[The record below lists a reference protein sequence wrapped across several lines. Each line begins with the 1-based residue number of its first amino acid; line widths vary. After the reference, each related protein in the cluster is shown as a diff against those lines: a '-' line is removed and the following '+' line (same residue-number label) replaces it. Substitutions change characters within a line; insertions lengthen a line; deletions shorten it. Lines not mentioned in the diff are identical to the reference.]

1 MPDPRVKPVSAS
13 ESSDSDEASK
23 LELYLQR
30 QLEEDVARIFDES
43 IYSDLEVVCGKLKIL
58 THTCILKA
66 RTNKFYQK
74 LEAFL
79 HVNIGKE
86 AFDEIYSFISDAY
99 TECDITTQE
108 KEILIF
114 LKRNIFTNR
123 NFIDSHKSSKDEI
136 EDIDVFLTPNC
147 TSPYTEKNFQQI
159 SCLSPST
166 DLTKEYYAIVH
177 IEGNLLE
184 QELIEQDA
192 LSNAFQTII
201 KSQDR
206 DSNKVSQRTKPT
218 TLSLISSHSP
228 KILKHSNDC
237 DINNTTH
244 EPFVI
249 NNCKYSENKHIYN
262 KNTKLSET
270 SKTAA
275 PNEPLLEKNID
286 PAYSPDSLITD
297 DPSSSSDY
305 ISAAYACSP
314 AVGSSG
320 CLPQLNT
327 TTDDSIKM
335 ENIFTSSDSGL
346 ENTGLLESLNSHK
359 DVTLT
364 DISLT
369 ESTLHDLT
377 IEEGSSPEVDVNQV
391 QRIRIP
397 IVRTIPLSICTTSQG
412 IEYIDHKNNADTK
425 TNDIACGKSS
435 KEQKQR
441 QNEEIVILES
451 SSVSSETGSWE
462 SVFPPKITD
471 KEICD
476 KFIQNECHS
485 SNQNIIIREKNKQDE
500 QSDSP
505 NFLVKTT
512 PCFIDAASLVDEE
525 HVSLNLYNKIET
537 KKIKVKS
544 NNIPVPSKPV
554 PCSSIKGV
562 DASPVDWSESNDN
575 DDSLEQS
582 DNKEPDSIQK
592 DLSPTM
598 FEMTPITEDSLS
610 TNDIQENKDIF
621 ETNNRETDKVASI
634 STSTVYMGT
643 TPHNSIMSLKATSLK
658 NYESEESE
666 SDTIIMSRESLTN
679 FRPNR
684 YNESS
689 TMSDAT
695 SVENINSPKLGSQ
708 NSSPLIRRK
717 VDNISITT
725 EVCLNVE
732 NNSFPKSSKSVSAS
746 AWVVD
751 MSLSPKVSEANKSNS
766 NQNCNV
772 KKPSDRMCENLKNES
787 KSTSGDSCNKSRSSV
802 DSDSSEKSGHRFY
815 IDLSTLPDPLPP
827 EKTNVEN
834 NSEKKNI
841 FSMYIDLGEK
851 STLKEMPSRLSSSLN
866 VKKQLNDKNTLKA
879 VQNSKV
885 PKTISNEKTSTNINN
900 KCHDPNTTSTTFER
914 YESLCNDPN
923 ISISEIIA
931 IPEPTSQKSNES
943 YEVERERKNEK
954 SYRRS
959 SEKSFIPNAK
969 AVIPEESTK
978 NQASDLF
985 VKLSDLDK
993 PVQKSDD
1000 FEREILDA
1008 RMTRSIPDSNWS
1020 EQNAAGT
1027 SRSSEVISSFH
1038 SENALSLN
1046 RLFPHLKNEF
1056 SRSMP
1061 ISLSGRTR
1069 SPLRQGVS
1077 SSVGEIDE
1085 QVSDISE
1092 ISSVHSSMCRS
1103 VIENSTTEE
1112 TSQTSSLIGNCQSRL
1127 GQDLLRMFLE
1137 EIAPDV
1143 IVEVSG
1149 KRIKAHKCILSSRC
1163 QYFAGILSGGWVESA
1178 GNVIVLPPFSF
1189 NVVHFALCHI
1199 YSGLSTI
1206 PDTISIV
1213 ELATIADM
1221 LGLEGLKEAIMF
1233 TLKAKYCHNFHRPC
1247 QVCTAGVLECF
1258 PLSSVYG
1265 LDDLYRKCLR
1275 WITKYFTKVWPTK
1288 AFATLPKELLDKCYQ
1303 EHIVNLT
1310 IDNLIETVYGC
1321 GVTVASLQNSRW
1333 AESVARMC
1341 RRLVNA
1347 AAHFAAPRL
1356 LAVLELIS
1364 TSSDAPQSAKQALDD
1379 CLAAAIEWAPPDET
1393 CRVYAFLSQL
1403 VRDIRNQQFS
1413 RPDLITNGSQNTKVP
1428 EPNNLLFTHAS
1439 SWRLQ
1444 CEGALVRAAPRVV
1457 GTQAFKDLPTDLR
1470 RRLRELGCIMY
1481 GPQAIPVTT
1490 SPLQDRKSKSTYQ
1503 SKPTKIN
1510 PATTRSLDMEK
1521 VRNSFVPYKPKPIVM
1536 GSKDKITTNPEF
1548 RDIKKIINKANMPK
1562 VRTTKAQEERAK
1574 FNQSKTL
1581 TSQDRSVNNKPGST
1595 RMFENTKPRYLEPR
1609 QSKEKEKK
1617 TPTRKLVNKIVSS
1630 SESSRNSS
1638 PIQCRNLRSSRI
1650 TNNQTYEHK
1659 AHAMSQDS
1667 LATSSRPRTAEPSTD
1682 SLSES
1687 QNSNKYA
1694 TYTKT
1699 KHTSKGSIES
1709 VITKCQGLSPSSLLN
1724 SNVKTKIPVYFNQS
1738 SVSCNGTKS
1747 NVYVKAGQLGNNIA
1761 KNKSKVCD
1769 RKISGSL
1776 MSATKSSSAKIV
1788 PKVTKDSQCHSS
1800 KSCKQQKHNTKQAS
1814 GNVQRR
1820 EDHEREQNIPLME
1833 RSGTFLK
1840 DEPMFSNK
1848 TTNIDNDQ

>member
-13 ESSDSDEASK
+13 ESSASDEASK

-43 IYSDLEVVCGKLKIL
+43 IYSDLEVACGKHHKIL
-58 THTCILKA
+58 THSCILKA
-66 RTNKFYQK
+66 RTNKFYRK

-79 HVNIGKE
+79 HVNIEKE

-114 LKRNIFTNR
+114 LKKNVFTKR
-123 NFIDSHKSSKDEI
+123 NFIELNKTKDEI
-136 EDIDVFLTPNC
+136 DDIDVFLTPNC
-147 TSPYTEKNFQQI
+147 ASPYTEKKGQQI

-166 DLTKEYYAIVH
+166 EITKEYYALVH

-184 QELIEQDA
+184 QELIEQDV
-192 LSNAFQTII
+192 LSNAFQTIK
-201 KSQDR
+201 KSQE
-206 DSNKVSQRTKPT
+206 SNKVTQRNKPT
-218 TLSLISSHSP
+218 SLSLFSSHSP
-228 KILKHSNDC
+228 KTLKHSNDC
-237 DINNTTH
+237 DINNKLPH
-244 EPFVI
+244 DPVVL
-249 NNCKYSENKHIYN
+249 NNCKFLKKTVRNESFSERN
-262 KNTKLSET
+262 L
-270 SKTAA
+270 
-275 PNEPLLEKNID
+275 D
-286 PAYSPDSLITD
+286 PTYSPDSLITD
-297 DPSSSSDY
+297 EPSSSSDY
-305 ISAAYACSP
+305 LSAVYTCSP
-314 AVGSSG
+314 ALGSSG
-320 CLPQLNT
+320 CLSQLNAE
-327 TTDDSIKM
+327 DNSFKM

-364 DISLT
+364 DISLSD
-369 ESTLHDLT
+369 STVHDRT
-377 IEEGSSPEVDVNQV
+377 VEEGSSPEADINQV
-391 QRIRIP
+391 QMIRIP
-397 IVRTIPLSICTTSQG
+397 IVRTTPLSICTTSQSIDY
-412 IEYIDHKNNADTK
+412 IEQKNSSEKKSNEK
-425 TNDIACGKSS
+425 VCGKSS

-462 SVFPPKITD
+462 SVFPPKVTD
-471 KEICD
+471 KEACD
-476 KFIQNECHS
+476 KFIQNER
-485 SNQNIIIREKNKQDE
+485 QNVSQNVAIVEKNKQDNL
-500 QSDSP
+500 SDSENFAP
-505 NFLVKTT
+505 FLVKTT

-525 HVSLNLYNKIET
+525 HVSLSLHSQILT
-537 KKIKVKS
+537 KKAKAKS
-544 NNIPVPSKPV
+544 KNIPLPSQPV
-554 PCSSIKGV
+554 PCSTIKGH
-562 DASPVDWSESNDN
+562 DISPGDWSESNDN
-575 DDSLEQS
+575 EDSLEQA

-592 DLSPTM
+592 DLSPTI

-610 TNDIQENKDIF
+610 ANDNQEYKEIF
-621 ETNNRETDKVASI
+621 ETCKTSIIASAQQ
-634 STSTVYMGT
+634 STSAVYMGT
-643 TPHNSIMSLKATSLK
+643 TPHNSIMSLKGSSLK
-658 NYESEESE
+658 NYDSEESE
-666 SDTIIMSRESLTN
+666 SDTIVMSRESLKN
-679 FRPNR
+679 FRSNR

-689 TMSDAT
+689 LTSDCV
-695 SVENINSPKLGSQ
+695 SMENISSPKLGTQ
-708 NSSPLIRRK
+708 NSSPSIRK
-717 VDNISITT
+717 KIDNIFITT
-725 EVCLNVE
+725 EGSLNDNE
-732 NNSFPKSSKSVSAS
+732 KKNSSKPSKSASAS

-751 MSLSPKVSEANKSNS
+751 MSLSPTVAEDSKNNS
-766 NQNCNV
+766 SQNGNI
-772 KKPSDRMCENLKNES
+772 KKPSDRMCATLKHES
-787 KSTSGDSCNKSRSSV
+787 KVGSNDSCNKSRSSV
-802 DSDSSEKSGHRFY
+802 DSDSSEKSGHKFY

-827 EKTNVEN
+827 ETTNVDK
-834 NSEKKNI
+834 NSEKGNI

-866 VKKQLNDKNTLKA
+866 AKKQ
-879 VQNSKV
+879 
-885 PKTISNEKTSTNINN
+885 SNEKSSTSLKHIPASKTPKNSYIE
-900 KCHDPNTTSTTFER
+900 KPMPCSSKIHGQSVTFER

-923 ISISEIIA
+923 ISISDIIA
-931 IPEPTSQKSNES
+931 IPESTCKKSNKI
-943 YEVERERKNEK
+943 YEAEIEIKNDRTTRRKND
-954 SYRRS
+954 
-959 SEKSFIPNAK
+959 KSFK
-969 AVIPEESTK
+969 LDSRAVIREETTK
-978 NQASDLF
+978 CEDTDLF
-985 VKLSDLDK
+985 VRLSDLDK
-993 PVQKSDD
+993 PMQNSDD
-1000 FEREILDA
+1000 FEREILDS
-1008 RMTRSIPDSNWS
+1008 RMTRSIPDNNWS
-1020 EQNAAGT
+1020 EQNKAGT

-1056 SRSMP
+1056 SKSMP
-1061 ISLSGRTR
+1061 ISLSGRTQ
-1069 SPLRQGVS
+1069 SPSRQG
-1077 SSVGEIDE
+1077 SSVCEVDE
-1085 QVSDISE
+1085 HNSDVSE
-1092 ISSVHSSMCRS
+1092 LSSVQSSMCRS

-1163 QYFAGILSGGWVESA
+1163 QYFAGILSGGWVESS

-1199 YSGLSTI
+1199 YSGLSNI
-1206 PDTISIV
+1206 PDSISIV

-1233 TLKAKYCHNFHRPC
+1233 TLKARYCHHFHRPC

-1303 EHIVNLT
+1303 EHIINLT
-1310 IDNLIETVYGC
+1310 IDNLIDTVYGC
-1321 GVTVASLQNSRW
+1321 GITVASLQNSRW

-1356 LAVLELIS
+1356 LAVLEIVS
-1364 TSSDAPQSAKQALDD
+1364 TAPDAHQSAKQALDD

-1393 CRVYAFLSQL
+1393 CRVYAFLSHL
-1403 VRDIRNQQFS
+1403 VKEMKNQNF
-1413 RPDLITNGSQNTKVP
+1413 TNKDFMSNGGQNSSVP
-1428 EPNNLLFTHAS
+1428 ELSNFLLSHAS
-1439 SWRLQ
+1439 CWRLQ

-1481 GPQAIPVTT
+1481 GPQAIPLTN

-1503 SKPTKIN
+1503 SKPPKTIN
-1510 PATTRSLDMEK
+1510 SATTRSLDMEK

-1536 GSKDKITTNPEF
+1536 GSKDKLMSSAEI
-1548 RDIKKIINKANMPK
+1548 RDIKKIAYKANMPK

-1581 TSQDRSVNNKPGST
+1581 TSQDRSINNKPGST

-1609 QSKEKEKK
+1609 LAKEKEKK
-1617 TPTRKLVNKIVSS
+1617 MPARKLVNKMVSS

-1638 PIQCRNLRSSRI
+1638 PIQSRNVRASRI
-1650 TNNQTYEHK
+1650 TSNQVYEHK
-1659 AHAMSQDS
+1659 THTMSQDS

-1682 SLSES
+1682 SLSGS

-1699 KHTSKGSIES
+1699 KHTSKGSVES
-1709 VITKCQGLSPSSLLN
+1709 VIPKSQGHSTASLLH
-1724 SNVKTKIPVYFNQS
+1724 SKIKTKIPVYYNQN
-1738 SVSCNGTKS
+1738 SVSCNGNNKS
-1747 NVYVKAGQLGNNIA
+1747 NVSAKSWQVSNALVSAKS
-1761 KNKSKVCD
+1761 KNKTCERKV
-1769 RKISGSL
+1769 SGSL
-1776 MSATKSSSAKIV
+1776 MNATKSSSAKIV
-1788 PKVTKDSQCHSS
+1788 PKVTKESQSS
-1800 KSCKQQKHNTKQAS
+1800 STKSCKQQKHATKQACNS
-1814 GNVQRR
+1814 MQRR
-1820 EDHEREQNIPLME
+1820 EDFDREQNIPAME

-1840 DEPMFSNK
+1840 DEPMFSDK
-1848 TTNIDNDQ
+1848 SADMDKGQ

>member
-1 MPDPRVKPVSAS
+1 MSLQKKYCAFCDEVNDLTAIGAIGFEQKINTLSCSNSMNACLVLTCCIIFVTFTYLPKICYIKTKTKIKSPFYFGTITIVIDNIRHRKVINTGLDNGASAEKKIAVPYFLILCKKCLMPDSRVKPVSAS
-13 ESSDSDEASK
+13 ESSASDEALK

-30 QLEEDVARIFDES
+30 QLEEDIARIFDES

-114 LKRNIFTNR
+114 LKRNIFTKY
-123 NFIDSHKSSKDEI
+123 NFIDSHKSKEEI
-136 EDIDVFLTPNC
+136 EDLDVFLTPNC
-147 TSPYTEKNFQQI
+147 TTPYTEKKFQQI
-159 SCLSPST
+159 SSLSPST
-166 DLTKEYYAIVH
+166 DLTKEYYALVH

-206 DSNKVSQRTKPT
+206 DNKKVPQRNKPT

-237 DINNTTH
+237 DINNTTY
-244 EPFVI
+244 EPFVV
-249 NNCKYSENKHIYN
+249 NNCEYSEKKPIYN
-262 KNTKLSET
+262 QNLKVSETLKNTL
-270 SKTAA
+270 
-275 PNEPLLEKNID
+275 PNEPSIEKNTD

-305 ISAAYACSP
+305 LSAAYAYSP

-320 CLPQLNT
+320 CLTQLNAG
-327 TTDDSIKM
+327 DDSIKM

-346 ENTGLLESLNSHK
+346 ENTGLLESLNNHK

-364 DISLT
+364 DVSLS
-369 ESTLHDLT
+369 ESARHDLT
-377 IEEGSSPEVDVNQV
+377 IEEGSSPEVDTNQI
-391 QRIRIP
+391 QRIP
-397 IVRTIPLSICTTSQG
+397 IVHTIPLSICTTPQG
-412 IEYIDHKNNADTK
+412 IEYIDLRKNADTK
-425 TNDIACGKSS
+425 SNDVACSKSS

-471 KEICD
+471 KEICH
-476 KFIQNECHS
+476 KFIQNECQSGSHTPVKK
-485 SNQNIIIREKNKQDE
+485 QND

-525 HVSLNLYNKIET
+525 YVSLNILNHLEKRNI
-537 KKIKVKS
+537 KIKA
-544 NNIPVPSKPV
+544 NNTPLPSKPV

-562 DASPVDWSESNDN
+562 DTSPVDWSESNDN
-575 DDSLEQS
+575 DDSLEHP

-592 DLSPTM
+592 DLSPTI

-610 TNDIQENKDIF
+610 GNDIHENKN
-621 ETNNRETDKVASI
+621 TSGPNNCETDKATSV

-666 SDTIIMSRESLTN
+666 SDTIVMSRESLTN
-679 FRPNR
+679 LRPNR

-689 TMSDAT
+689 SLSDGA
-695 SVENINSPKLGSQ
+695 SVENITSSKIGSQ
-708 NSSPLIRRK
+708 SSSPLIRRK

-751 MSLSPKVSEANKSNS
+751 MSLSPKASEGNKSS
-766 NQNCNV
+766 RSSQNINV
-772 KKPSDRMCENLKNES
+772 KKQSGRVYENLKNEP
-787 KSTSGDSCNKSRSSV
+787 KSSSGDSCNKSKSSV
-802 DSDSSEKSGHRFY
+802 DSDSSEKSGHIFY
-815 IDLSTLPDPLPP
+815 IDLTTLPDTPP
-827 EKTNVEN
+827 EKQNIEN
-834 NSEKKNI
+834 STEKKNI
-841 FSMYIDLGEK
+841 FSMYIDLGDK

-866 VKKQLNDKNTLKA
+866 VKKQPSGNSLKA
-879 VQNSKV
+879 AEKSKV
-885 PKTISNEKTSTNINN
+885 PKTMSNEKSVSVRD
-900 KCHDPNTTSTTFER
+900 KSHHTTT
-914 YESLCNDPN
+914 D
-923 ISISEIIA
+923 
-931 IPEPTSQKSNES
+931 QD
-943 YEVERERKNEK
+943 
-954 SYRRS
+954 
-959 SEKSFIPNAK
+959 PNAK
-969 AVIPEESTK
+969 STK
-978 NQASDLF
+978 NQATDLY

-993 PVQKSDD
+993 PVQKSDN
-1000 FEREILDA
+1000 FEREILDS
-1008 RMTRSIPDSNWS
+1008 RMTRSIPDNNWS
-1020 EQNAAGT
+1020 EQNTART

-1061 ISLSGRTR
+1061 VSLSGRTK
-1069 SPLRQGVS
+1069 SPLRQGAS
-1077 SSVGEIDE
+1077 SSVREIDE
-1085 QVSDISE
+1085 PGSDMSE
-1092 ISSVHSSMCRS
+1092 MSSVISSLCRS
-1103 VIENSTTEE
+1103 VIENSTTED
-1112 TSQTSSLIGNCQSRL
+1112 TSDTTSFIVNCQSRL

-1149 KRIKAHKCILSSRC
+1149 KRIKAHKCILSSR
-1163 QYFAGILSGGWVESA
+1163 
-1178 GNVIVLPPFSF
+1178 FSF

-1206 PDTISIV
+1206 PDSISIV

-1233 TLKAKYCHNFHRPC
+1233 TLKAKYCHHFHRPC

-1265 LDDLYRKCLR
+1265 LDDLYRKCIK

-1310 IDNLIETVYGC
+1310 IDNLIETVFGC

-1347 AAHFAAPRL
+1347 AAHYAAPRL
-1356 LAVLELIS
+1356 LAVLDLIY
-1364 TSSDAPQSAKQALDD
+1364 TAPNAPQSARQALDD

-1403 VRDIRNQQFS
+1403 VKEIRNQQFS
-1413 RPDLITNGSQNTKVP
+1413 RPDLITNGSQNIKIP
-1428 EPNNLLFTHAS
+1428 DPNNLLFTHAT
-1439 SWRLQ
+1439 SWRLL

-1457 GTQAFKDLPTDLR
+1457 DTQAFKDLPIDLR

-1481 GPQAIPVTT
+1481 GSQAIPVIT

-1503 SKPTKIN
+1503 SKSTKTIYS
-1510 PATTRSLDMEK
+1510 ATTRSLDMEK
-1521 VRNSFVPYKPKPIVM
+1521 VRNTFVPYKPKPIVM
-1536 GSKDKITTNPEF
+1536 GSKDKLITSSEF
-1548 RDIKKIINKANMPK
+1548 RDIKKIASKVNMPK
-1562 VRTTKAQEERAK
+1562 VRTTKAQEKRAK
-1574 FNQSKTL
+1574 FNQTKTL
-1581 TSQDRSVNNKPGST
+1581 TFSRS
-1595 RMFENTKPRYLEPR
+1595 FY
-1609 QSKEKEKK
+1609 Q
-1617 TPTRKLVNKIVSS
+1617 
-1630 SESSRNSS
+1630 
-1638 PIQCRNLRSSRI
+1638 
-1650 TNNQTYEHK
+1650 
-1659 AHAMSQDS
+1659 
-1667 LATSSRPRTAEPSTD
+1667 
-1682 SLSES
+1682 
-1687 QNSNKYA
+1687 
-1694 TYTKT
+1694 
-1699 KHTSKGSIES
+1699 
-1709 VITKCQGLSPSSLLN
+1709 
-1724 SNVKTKIPVYFNQS
+1724 
-1738 SVSCNGTKS
+1738 
-1747 NVYVKAGQLGNNIA
+1747 
-1761 KNKSKVCD
+1761 
-1769 RKISGSL
+1769 
-1776 MSATKSSSAKIV
+1776 
-1788 PKVTKDSQCHSS
+1788 
-1800 KSCKQQKHNTKQAS
+1800 
-1814 GNVQRR
+1814 
-1820 EDHEREQNIPLME
+1820 
-1833 RSGTFLK
+1833 
-1840 DEPMFSNK
+1840 
-1848 TTNIDNDQ
+1848 